1 MFGTSFPSWPQF
13 YALWRLHQRSSRKNH
28 LLSWKGLL
36 YFSMTEQAVYWKS
49 TKHARSYSA
58 RNQGNLT
65 AYRQLKQRLSSTSDE
80 QHFRE
85 LILESK
91 PSCASPHFLAPQTG
105 DGSVKH
111 VAGHRIGRLLNKQK
125 TPAMNLSTVD
135 VKLHVGG
142 DASVWRLIWCAPAS
156 ANVAEIA
163 NSNS

>member
-1 MFGTSFPSWPQF
+1 
-13 YALWRLHQRSSRKNH
+13 
-28 LLSWKGLL
+28 
-36 YFSMTEQAVYWKS
+36 MTEQAVYWKS

-80 QHFRE
+80 QYFRE
-85 LILESK
+85 LIFGAK
-91 PSCASPHFLAPQTG
+91 PSCASPHFLALQTG

-135 VKLHVGG
+135 VKLHAGG
-142 DASVWRLIWCAPAS
+142 DASVWRLIWCPPAS